1 MTQKV
6 LSGYIRSVSAGMKKK
21 VAIIKIWTP
30 LQLKKMGLITPL
42 NVSAL
47 RRHNQKVN
55 DSVV

>member
-1 MTQKV
+1 MTQNSIVWVYYKCK
-6 LSGYIRSVSAGMKKK
+6 RRNEKK
-21 VAIIKIWTP
+21 VAIIIIWTP

-55 DSVV
+55 DSVL